1 VEFCPIIVKVIHL
14 NNFENGVIKIMDNIN
29 KPLTALYKILFVST
43 NTCIDT
49 RYSDTQYSDISLLV
63 VK

>member
-1 VEFCPIIVKVIHL
+1 
-14 NNFENGVIKIMDNIN
+14 MDNIN
-29 KPLTALYKILFVST
+29 KPLTALPKILFVST